1 MSFEPI
7 NKATEEY
14 VSELYARFIG
24 FRLRKFKPI
33 KELTARDLE
42 DPKVLNILDK
52 TKNDF
57 MVWHAEMS
65 VFGRRAKNRT
75 GRMKRPYHT
84 M

>member
-1 MSFEPI
+1 MSFELI

-42 DPKVLNILDK
+42 DPKILKAIEK
-52 TKNDF
+52 TKNEF

-65 VFGRRAKNRT
+65 VFGKRAKNNLRN
-75 GRMKRPYHT
+75 
-84 M
+84 